1 MENITYA
8 NVSVQMNTASD
19 GSLGR
24 HAFLT
29 SQPYVAVS
37 CIIIQAVA
45 SLAGT
50 FGNVL
55 ILFVIATKSE
65 LRNKMESTFIANLAL
80 SDMYV
85 TLIAGPM
92 SLLAKIEGEQF
103 FENIPNLCKIVASL
117 CTISCVTSLMTI
129 SIMSTNRYFFIC
141 ENAFYS
147 KIFTRKSCIA
157 MCVSVYFVGTA
168 LVLLNTLGIGD
179 HGFDQKSLEC
189 IWDRMATYPYTI
201 VFSIVLVW
209 IPSIISGINYLRI
222 YLFVRAHRQKLIKNS
237 IYSIG
242 NMTQL
247 KSVQLAKTLF
257 IIYAVFVT
265 CWAPY
270 ALLIVVDTKDTFPH
284 ESYIRIK
291 PEQQHFRRWKQAGL
305 EYDREK
311 LDVQN
316 RYNVELLMAK

>member
-92 SLLAKIEGEQF
+92 SLLDRRQSLHDILRDITNDDFNDEYKQVLLHMRKCF
-103 FENIPNLCKIVASL
+103 LQQNLYQEKLYRHVL
-117 CTISCVTSLMTI
+117 
-129 SIMSTNRYFFIC
+129 
-141 ENAFYS
+141 
-147 KIFTRKSCIA
+147 
-157 MCVSVYFVGTA
+157 YFVGTA

-209 IPSIISGINYLRI
+209 IPSIITGINYLRI

-237 IYSIG
+237 IHSIG

-284 ESYIRIK
+284 EVHIYITTFAHLHPSLNWVIYFCTNKQFAKAYREIFTSYCRAL
-291 PEQQHFRRWKQAGL
+291 PLSPTSE
-305 EYDREK
+305 
-311 LDVQN
+311 
-316 RYNVELLMAK
+316 